1 LRTVEDAQ
9 RSVQRYIAAALGD
22 GWEVRLWAD
31 EGALTTVPA
40 IDANGDPIMVQDA
53 GGQWVQAVRL
63 VPTVIVRLN
72 GPTSTTGSAWDQT
85 VTQIVTLYV
94 YPEPGDTES
103 ESSIRAT
110 RVQDV
115 LQSLISQGIA
125 DGVMVGWPWR
135 VPLWDFDGIGL
146 WDDAEPTRGERDYVR
161 VLPPLSFNRTH
172 DPQDERRVIVTG
184 DLRLSWG
191 RALVPV
197 APLATVQS
205 VTVRQHPS

>member
-1 LRTVEDAQ
+1 MRTVEDVQ

-22 GWEVRLWAD
+22 TWEVRLWAD

-40 IDANGDPIMVQDA
+40 TDDSGDPIMVPDGA
-53 GGQWVQAVRL
+53 GGFVQAVKL

-85 VTQIVTLYV
+85 VTQTVTLYV

-103 ESSIRAT
+103 ESSVRAT
-110 RVQDV
+110 RAQDT
-115 LQSLISQGIA
+115 LQSLISQGVMA
-125 DGVMVGWPWR
+125 GVMVGWPWR
-135 VPLWDFDGIGL
+135 IPLWDFDGIGL
-146 WDDAEPTRGERDYVR
+146 WDDTEPTRGDRDYVR
-161 VLPPLSFNRTH
+161 VAPPLTFTRTH

-191 RALVPV
+191 RALVSAV
-197 APLATVQS
+197 APPTVQS